1 MSKPEEKFIYRIKAQ
16 TKDNGITITA
26 QTGVDVNHEG
36 AISAAVKD
44 ILCSKPL
51 GDHYSHFVVEP
62 ICTAEDWKAGV
73 VSFCPRCGA
82 NIREY
87 ELGRGSDTDC
97 MECGATF
104 EAYILSTNS
113 EEDDD

>member
-26 QTGVDVNHEG
+26 QTQKEVTHSG
-36 AISAAVKD
+36 AVSDATAD
-44 ILCSKPL
+44 GLFTKPL
-51 GDHYSHFVVEP
+51 ADHYSNFIVEP
-62 ICTAEDWKAGV
+62 ICAEEEWQDGV

-87 ELGRGSDTDC
+87 DLGRGGETDC
-97 MECGATF
+97 SDCGASF
-104 EAYILSTNS
+104 EAYILSTNL
-113 EEDDD
+113 EGDD